1 VSPSPEPDSSGTPST
16 GVANSGRP
24 AYDAVAYREMP
35 DSINV
40 TPRNPAVEF
49 LKYITL
55 SVLLVLGIFWG
66 ATSGIDHLV
75 PYLPKAADGWLAWVG
90 DEYIKTLR
98 KKNEVV
104 ESPSYNAMLEE
115 MRPKLRDAL
124 GSDASTSVI
133 TVHQGKGDVM
143 NAYALPGGHVVL
155 YQALMDALPSKE
167 AQRFVLAHELG
178 HVMHRHSLQA
188 AGRLM
193 VVGSLAL
200 PVGVLFP
207 HGGSQL
213 IEVMN
218 ISAMQH
224 SQMKEL
230 EADRY
235 AVELLK
241 ATGHDPKIGIEVF
254 EMFEKVASQDNV
266 PDFVKTHPPNQR
278 RIDQVKA
285 LTGL

>member
-1 VSPSPEPDSSGTPST
+1 LATPPTQAEPNAT
-16 GVANSGRP
+16 P
-24 AYDAVAYREMP
+24 AYDAGAYREMP

-40 TPRNPAVEF
+40 TPRNPAFEF
-49 LKYITL
+49 IKYVFT
-55 SVLLVLGIFWG
+55 SVLLVLGLFWG
-66 ATSGIDHLV
+66 ATSGIDHVV
-75 PYLPKAADGWLAWVG
+75 PYLPKAADKWLAWVG
-90 DEYIKTLR
+90 DEYIKTLKD
-98 KKNEVV
+98 KKEVA
-104 ESPSYNAMLEE
+104 ESSSYNAMLEE
-115 MRPKLRDAL
+115 FRPKLINSL
-124 GSDASTSVI
+124 GEDASTSVI
-133 TVHQGKGDVM
+133 QVYQGKGDVM
-143 NAYALPGGHVVL
+143 NAYALPGGYIVL
-155 YQALMDALPSKE
+155 YEALMNELPSKD

-224 SQMKEL
+224 SQLKEL

-235 AVELLK
+235 AVALLK
-241 ATGHDPKIGIEVF
+241 ATGHDPKVGIEVF
-254 EMFEKVASQDNV
+254 EMFEKAAAKDNV
-266 PDFVKTHPPNQR
+266 PAFVKTHPPNQT